1 MKSERL
7 PVIAVNAMSLPSREA
22 WIEISCVSPALTR
35 AASLP
40 SREAWIE
47 IPYKIDKELSASVA
61 SLAGSV
67 D

>member
-1 MKSERL
+1 
-7 PVIAVNAMSLPSREA
+7 MSLPSREA
-22 WIEISCVSPALTR
+22 WIEIFAIRSMEFALVL
-35 AASLP
+35 SLP

-47 IPYKIDKELSASVA
+47 IHLLGRQFKCSIVA

>member
-1 MKSERL
+1 MLNLR
-7 PVIAVNAMSLPSREA
+7 SLPSREA
-22 WIEISCVSPALTR
+22 WIEITEAKKGAISEL
-35 AASLP
+35 SLP

-47 IPYKIDKELSASVA
+47 ITVDGSSSVKGNVA